1 MEEIIQ
7 FLAGIL
13 NREFIRA
20 VFSNPRVKDNVV
32 KAKLRPMEQKGEF
45 LFQLESFTKTQAF
58 HKNLTVEETK
68 DELAKLLEEFRQVQV
83 ETVSEDITVLISK
96 KGKATI
102 KRKRKKVQAKAA
114 DLSHNRKKKYILEE
128 GIVVPFLQDLGVMT
142 QDGKIV
148 RTKMDKFRQI
158 NRFLEFVEDILPQL
172 DKDRELTLLDFGC
185 GKSYLTFAMYYYLHE
200 LKGYDIRIIGLDLK
214 TDVILHCNELAKKYG
229 YEKLTFLVGDIADY
243 EGVDQVD
250 MVVTLHACDTATDYA
265 LAKAVGWNAKVILSV
280 PCCQHEVNKQL
291 EKQRNLHSGKMKSK
305 TEVMEVSEMLGDQLA
320 SMEEVLGPIMD
331 YGLLRERF
339 AALVTD
345 GLRAK
350 RLESEGYE
358 TQVLEFI
365 DMEHTPKNILLRA
378 VKKGS
383 LAAKSR
389 KEAEDCE
396 RFLKIQPT
404 LGMLLAEQKGD
415 K

>member
-68 DELAKLLEEFRQVQV
+68 DELAKLLEEFRQVQI

-229 YEKLTFLVGDIADY
+229 YEKLSFLVGDIADY

-305 TEVMEVSEMLGDQLA
+305 TEVMEVSEMPGDQLA